1 MSNPLD
7 SLYQQVI
14 LDHSKERHG
23 AGLREEFLAEDH
35 QLNPTC
41 GDEIT
46 VRLHGDG
53 DRITGIS
60 WEGQGCSIS
69 MASASILSDLIGEG
83 LSRSELTERIELFR
97 ALMHSRGKGIEQ
109 DDEPLGDAIVLEGVS
124 KFSARVKCGMLAWV
138 ATEQAAAK
146 AETA

>member
-1 MSNPLD
+1 MSSALD

-14 LDHSKERHG
+14 LDHSKQRHG
-23 AGLREEFLAEDH
+23 SGLRDGFVAEDH

-46 VRLHGDG
+46 VRLHGEG
-53 DRITGIS
+53 DSLTGIS

-69 MASASILSDLIGEG
+69 MASASILSDLVAEG
-83 LSRSELTERIELFR
+83 LSRDELTERIRLFR
-97 ALMHSRGKGIEQ
+97 SLMHSRGKGIEE
-109 DDEPLGDAIVLEGVS
+109 DDEPLGDAVVLEGVS

-138 ATEQAAAK
+138 ATEQTIAK
-146 AETA
+146 SA